1 MKLSELS
8 KKLSERSLKYKFDI
22 PEDAEITGISYDSRK
37 IHPGNIFFA
46 VKGLQSDGNKFIT
59 EAIAK
64 GAVLVFT
71 EEESDSVGK
80 LPVISVKEIRKYMA
94 VVSGIFY
101 GDPSSKLKLIG
112 ITGTNGKT
120 TTSYLI
126 HSMLSEAGYKTGLIG
141 TIEYRIGDKKFESK
155 LTTPDS
161 VELNMILNIMAIE
174 NIEYCVMEVSS
185 IALSMDRVYGLK
197 FDTAVFTNLT
207 SEHLDFHKDMESYF
221 IAKKILFDSLSEN
234 SFALSNIDDEYG
246 EMITEETKG
255 HKIFYSIDA
264 SVKNKKDL
272 NAKNV
277 KLDING
283 IKFDLLRSGESTEIS
298 CGLAGRFNVYNA
310 LASAGTVLN
319 YGVDLNCI
327 KTALSKFEGVPGRF
341 QKLQMPNG
349 AISVVDY
356 SHTSDSL
363 KNAIEAAREI
373 IDDEGKGGSLIT
385 IFGCGGNKDKTKRP
399 VMGNFATELSDY
411 TIITSD
417 NPRFE
422 EPLEIIKEIE
432 SGIKSDKKYEV
443 IENREEAIKK
453 GIEVSSPGDIILICG
468 KGHETYQEVK
478 GIRSHFDDREI
489 VLKYMNQNS
498 ENAEA

>member
-8 KKLSERSLKYKFDI
+8 KKLSERSLKYKFAF
-22 PEDAEITGISYDSRK
+22 PEDTEITGISYDSRNLN
-37 IHPGNIFFA
+37 PGNIFFA
-46 VKGLQSDGNKFIT
+46 VKGLQSDGNKFVN

-71 EEESDSVGK
+71 KEASDSFEK
-80 LPVISVKEIRKYMA
+80 IPVISVKEIRKFMA

-161 VELNMILNIMAIE
+161 VELNMILNEMVTE

-207 SEHLDFHKDMESYF
+207 SEHLDFHKDMGSYLS
-221 IAKKILFDSLSEN
+221 AKKILFDSLSER
-234 SFALSNIDDEYG
+234 SFALSNRDDEYG
-246 EMITEETKG
+246 ERITNDTKAE
-255 HKIFYSIDA
+255 KIFYVIDA
-264 SVKNKKDL
+264 SIKNSKDIK
-272 NAKNV
+272 AENV
-277 KLDING
+277 KLDMNG
-283 IKFDLLRSGESTEIS
+283 IKFDLTRLGESTEIC

-327 KTALSKFEGVPGRF
+327 KTVLSKFEGVPGRF
-341 QKLQMPNG
+341 QKLPMPNG
-349 AISVVDY
+349 ALSVVDY

-385 IFGCGGNKDKTKRP
+385 IFGCGGNKDRTKRP
-399 VMGNFATELSDY
+399 VMGKFATELSDY

-432 SGIKSDKKYEV
+432 SGINAGKKYEV

-453 GIEVSSPGDIILICG
+453 GIEISSRGDIILICG

-478 GIRSHFDDREI
+478 GVRSHFDDKEI
-489 VLKYMNQNS
+489 VSKYMNQTS
-498 ENAEA
+498 GDAEA